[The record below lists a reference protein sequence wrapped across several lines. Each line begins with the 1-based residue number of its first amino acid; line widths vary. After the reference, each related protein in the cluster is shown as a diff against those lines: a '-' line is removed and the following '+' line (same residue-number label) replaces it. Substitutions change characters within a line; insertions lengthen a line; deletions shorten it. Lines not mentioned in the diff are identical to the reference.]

1 MNGTTHPLVGYGEL
15 SRPSASL
22 ARRFQMRC
30 LLIRICLII
39 IQYFIRYET
48 SLVRSTIIRECLP
61 HVGKFPACA
70 LKSRNDSDCHAR
82 SAPPT
87 RLLFLLCSQ
96 ICCALLQ
103 QILASTPS
111 IYCNELPCRRFTSHH
126 SCPSWLRWFQLYLLP
141 IHPTASVVL
150 GSLLWASSEAGVFNL
165 IQNTRND
172 RWTNPYCRKRMTY
185 TWRHSTLQRQIS
197 LRI

>member
-1 MNGTTHPLVGYGEL
+1 MKRHWFVPLLLESVSPTLEN
-15 SRPSASL
+15 SR
-22 ARRFQMRC
+22 
-30 LLIRICLII
+30 
-39 IQYFIRYET
+39 
-48 SLVRSTIIRECLP
+48 
-61 HVGKFPACA
+61 
-70 LKSRNDSDCHAR
+70 HAR
-82 SAPPT
+82 SSLEMTQTAT
-87 RLLFLLCSQ
+87 HDRLLQLGSFSLCSQ

-111 IYCNELPCRRFTSHH
+111 IYCNELPCRRFASYH
-126 SCPSWLRWFQLYLLP
+126 SCPSWLRWFQLCLLP

-150 GSLLWASSEAGVFNL
+150 GSLRWASSEAGVFNL
-165 IQNTRND
+165 IQNTRLRND